1 MPSIEYGVGRLSPE
15 LVLQIVLRAVE
26 ETPPGFKHW
35 PRRSKA
41 LLSFA
46 SISSSWRSW
55 AQGELFKDVVLG
67 TPERAAQFLA
77 VAASD
82 EELGAAVRTI
92 RVGGDAAVGSGVLL
106 EAAEAFQLGP
116 LLRSCS
122 GVTSLRLERV
132 REIVLGVLTHG
143 QGE

>member
-15 LVLQIVLRAVE
+15 LVLQIVLLAVE

-41 LLSFA
+41 LLSLA

-55 AQGELFKDVVLG
+55 AQGELFKDVVLS

-122 GVTSLRLERV
+122 GVTALRLERV